1 MDNNFDPDAYLSE
14 KSSSGGF
21 NPDSYLAEKPGSP
34 KAKGFMQGLTTN
46 LPTEGIGATIGRSAP
61 ATIGGMIGATA
72 GAGWA
77 SVPGAAAGGAAGGG
91 GRPALVSAAAPAQQR
106 KFGEVTCAAGNQG

>member
-21 NPDSYLAEKPGSP
+21 NPDSYLAEKQGSP

-77 SVPGAAAGGAAGGG
+77 SVPGAAAGGAAGEG
-91 GRPALVSAAAPAQQR
+91 GRPALVSASHPSLRSKLRHMTHAVVMQR
-106 KFGEVTCAAGNQG
+106 